1 MSTIGQPSSSAKD
14 RIVSVTPSAAYR
26 VGWLSVLGAIPI
38 AVSVLLASG
47 MKVVVAGFLPL
58 MATTIFLLA
67 THIFYRHLRPDPRL
81 QLCSGLLA
89 MMIAASLL
97 AAVISHGGLRL
108 RYPWIDGSLAAI
120 DGFMGIDTPALALAL
135 ALDPLWGKLLN
146 IAYVSSFPAAF
157 LTALALGARDKD
169 QRAWELAAGFS
180 ACIIGASAF
189 AVFFP
194 ALGNMVYHGIDMV
207 EGLPSGA
214 GNYHLSAV
222 AYFRDGQNAA
232 LDLAQFS
239 GIVTMP
245 SFHMVM
251 ALLVP
256 HALRG
261 TGWAGWSATLWSVLI
276 TISTIGIGGHYIV
289 DLIAGAGLWACV
301 AWLCLERRGSSIARI
316 RTEKV
321 RSVFDAGM
329 VPNASLQE

>member
-1 MSTIGQPSSSAKD
+1 MSTIRLLSSSAKD
-14 RIVSVTPSAAYR
+14 RFVPVAPSAAYQ
-26 VGWLSVLGAIPI
+26 VGWLSILVAIPI

-47 MKVVVAGFLPL
+47 MKLVVGAFLPL
-58 MATTIFLLA
+58 MAATILLLA

-81 QLCSGLLA
+81 QLCSGVLG

-97 AAVISHGGLRL
+97 AAIISHGGLRL

-120 DGFMGIDTPALALAL
+120 DAFMGIDTPALALAL
-135 ALDPLWGKLLN
+135 ALDPLWSNLLN

-157 LTALALGARDKD
+157 FTALALGACEKD
-169 QRAWELAAGFS
+169 QRAWELAASFS
-180 ACIIGASAF
+180 SCIIGASTF

-194 ALGNMVYHGIDMV
+194 ALGNMVHHGIDMV

-214 GNYHLSAV
+214 GNYHLKAV
-222 AYFRDGQNAA
+222 AYFRDGRNTA
-232 LDLAQFS
+232 LDLSQFS

-261 TGWAGWSATLWSVLI
+261 TSFAVWTATLWSVLI

-289 DLIAGAGLWACV
+289 DLFAGAGLWACV
-301 AWLCLERRGSSIARI
+301 AWLCLERQGSSIASI
-316 RTEKV
+316 RTGKV
-321 RSVFDAGM
+321 CSVFDARMGN
-329 VPNASLQE
+329 NASLQE